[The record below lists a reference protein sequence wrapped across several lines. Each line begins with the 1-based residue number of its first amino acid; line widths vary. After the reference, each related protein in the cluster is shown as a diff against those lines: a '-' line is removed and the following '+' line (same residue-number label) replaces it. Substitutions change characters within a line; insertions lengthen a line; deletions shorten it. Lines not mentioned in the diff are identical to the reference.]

1 MKTDARL
8 MIMLGLIALLASGC
22 SAPVL
27 KQDIPVT
34 TNPLGAKIY
43 ANGQF
48 MGTTPNTVSLER
60 TRNHILTLI
69 KENYRQEDVVV
80 EKQYQKERV
89 YLRAIQSG
97 VNSGLFFKNP
107 AMGITSGMGSIS
119 SQEETGEAFILAPP
133 AVKVTLTPLAGSSRG
148 DPVPAPAAAK
158 GGAPAGAGRPS
169 GAAEAPPMDQ
179 GELTREVLKIG
190 AGAALTQI
198 GPVGKTVETSSSSKS
213 YVTPDGTRVREKSST
228 SVGASFNPAGL
239 VDVIDALFK

>member
-8 MIMLGLIALLASGC
+8 MIMLGLIALLAGGC
-22 SAPVL
+22 SRPIL
-27 KQDIPVT
+27 KQEIPVT

-43 ANGQF
+43 ANGQY

-69 KENYRQEDVVV
+69 KENYRQEDVVI
-80 EKQYQKERV
+80 ERQYQKERV
-89 YLRAIQSG
+89 YLQAIQSG

-107 AMGITSGMGSIS
+107 AMGINSGMGSIS

-133 AVKVTLTPLAGSSRG
+133 AVKVSLTPLAGSSRG
-148 DPVPAPAAAK
+148 DPVPAPSARS
-158 GGAPAGAGRPS
+158 GAPTGASRPE
-169 GAAEAPPMDQ
+169 GAAEAPPLDR
-179 GELTREVLKIG
+179 GELSREVLKIG

-198 GPVGKTVETSSSSKS
+198 GPVGKTVETSSSSKR

-239 VDVIDALFK
+239 VDVIDTLFK